1 MKRKILITALIAI
14 GLSLSGVSHAVP
26 LSITKPDGTKTV
38 ANVEGNKLMLR
49 DATGKLWIS
58 AGDGT
63 YKTNDGKTLI
73 VKGGIIAAQSG
84 STAAPIIGPLD
95 NKAKG
100 KGGIIGPNFNPPASP
115 MKQGP
120 GKLLPAVQ
128 KPSASGMG
136 GSAATRGGMVMESD
150 KPEPKPGPKPDKMMA
165 PRMGGSAAT
174 RGGMVMESDKPEP
187 KPGPKPDKMMAP
199 RMGGSAATR
208 GGLLMDKPADKM
220 TTPRMGGPAA
230 AAPGGLRQGPCEPDC

>member
-73 VKGGIIAAQSG
+73 VQGGIIAAQSG
-84 STAAPIIGPLD
+84 STAAPIVGPLD

-100 KGGIIGPNFNPPASP
+100 KGGIVGPMFNPPASP

-136 GSAATRGGMVMESD
+136 SPAATRGGMVMESD
-150 KPEPKPGPKPDKMMA
+150 KPGPKPDKK
-165 PRMGGSAAT
+165 
-174 RGGMVMESDKPEP
+174 GGMLDPTN
-187 KPGPKPDKMMAP
+187 GQ
-199 RMGGSAATR
+199 R
-208 GGLLMDKPADKM
+208 L
-220 TTPRMGGPAA
+220 GPAEA
-230 AAPGGLRQGPCEPDC
+230 TPMPQGTQRSRAPLGSPKDPMGPGESVPPALPTR